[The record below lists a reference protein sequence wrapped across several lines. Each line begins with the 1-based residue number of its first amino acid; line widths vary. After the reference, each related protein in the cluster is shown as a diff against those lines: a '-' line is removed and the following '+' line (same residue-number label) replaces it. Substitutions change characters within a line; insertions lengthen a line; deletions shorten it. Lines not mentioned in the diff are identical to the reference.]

1 MTSAQLIE
9 HPSKRWQKVLFNNRL
24 GKDPFYHH
32 SMLSI
37 EVVVVEGREGEE
49 EEVSEF
55 AYS

>member
-1 MTSAQLIE
+1 
-9 HPSKRWQKVLFNNRL
+9 
-24 GKDPFYHH
+24 
-32 SMLSI
+32 MLSI